1 MRLLEP
7 NLARVA
13 LARFISRSG
22 GLAAFFVGIWGKV
35 AYELNAT
42 AGQVALVMACLS
54 IATLA
59 GSFLA
64 GVAVDRYSPRRV
76 LIWGEVA
83 FIPVA
88 LAVTLADSIP
98 SLALMAGLVGF
109 FGAPV
114 FTAVSAFGPYLTSDP
129 ASLTRVNGIIE
140 SAGMA
145 AFVAGPALGGL
156 VAKFASIDWIF
167 VLDAATSLVAV
178 LILLPVVVRQMPHSG
193 ERHAFTEF
201 KRGIAFGAASPA
213 LRLLL
218 FTSVVLWLMIGNF
231 SALEPLFY
239 RDVAQTEPEV
249 LGWVNAIFGAGM
261 AAGSMLLARLPMGWR
276 SFRGVALMAA
286 CNGVACLLYVGTPNL
301 KIISLGAV
309 VWGVFIGL
317 FFPLHRTI
325 VQLNTPDELVGRV
338 TGAFGAFGEG
348 SQLIPLA
355 VAPQLARFWGI
366 QEILIGAGLVL
377 TAVILL
383 RFPRYAALDAITL
396 RTEGQPG

>member
-1 MRLLEP
+1 
-7 NLARVA
+7 
-13 LARFISRSG
+13 
-22 GLAAFFVGIWGKV
+22 
-35 AYELNAT
+35 
-42 AGQVALVMACLS
+42 
-54 IATLA
+54 
-59 GSFLA
+59 
-64 GVAVDRYSPRRV
+64 
-76 LIWGEVA
+76 
-83 FIPVA
+83 
-88 LAVTLADSIP
+88 
-98 SLALMAGLVGF
+98 
-109 FGAPV
+109 
-114 FTAVSAFGPYLTSDP
+114 
-129 ASLTRVNGIIE
+129 
-140 SAGMA
+140 
-145 AFVAGPALGGL
+145 
-156 VAKFASIDWIF
+156 
-167 VLDAATSLVAV
+167 
-178 LILLPVVVRQMPHSG
+178 
-193 ERHAFTEF
+193 
-201 KRGIAFGAASPA
+201 
-213 LRLLL
+213 
-218 FTSVVLWLMIGNF
+218 
-231 SALEPLFY
+231 
-239 RDVAQTEPEV
+239 
-249 LGWVNAIFGAGM
+249 M